1 MLEKM
6 KAYIDSYEII
16 TILLDKDIE
25 PISRKFYL
33 IDNSKKIKIKLN
45 ILNYYEEYNFN
56 KYILQNIP
64 NLKLNC
70 DYYIVS
76 DLHDKCLLRSGS
88 IIRTEEFENEF
99 KYDGPLGFE
108 YSKEKTTF
116 RIWSPVAKE
125 IEVELI
131 DGNKRTRY
139 PLHYKDKGLWE
150 ITINKNLDSV
160 GYLYYVRVF
169 EDFKCICDPY
179 AISSSANGEYNYVID
194 INKLYKMKYKK
205 PKFSGKYV
213 DSIIYEASVRDFT
226 YYLDNENKG
235 TFEGLFEKNNKEN
248 LTGLDYISDLGVTHL
263 QLLPVFD
270 FGGVD
275 DINKNHQYNWGYN
288 PEQYFIPC
296 GWYSKNPNDPYS
308 RINELLKLVD
318 EAHKR
323 GLRINLDVVFNHV
336 YKFEEFPFDY
346 LVPGYFYRVDNGG
359 TMSNASFCGNDIATE
374 RYMASR
380 FVVDVLKY
388 YASVFNVS
396 GFRFDLMGLLDI
408 DTLNKAHDELIKI
421 DEDIMLYGE
430 GWNMPNPLPDYKRPH
445 MLNHKKIPNYAFFND
460 RFRDCIRGSQ
470 YNKDNSISFGASEIS
485 FDLFHL
491 ATGSCLDYYKF
502 DNPSQTIN
510 YVECH
515 DNYTFYDYGVMYLNK
530 NEEKVFDSA
539 RLALEIIFI
548 SFGVPFI
555 HGGEEFFRT
564 KQGVENSY
572 NTNDSIN
579 MIDYSR
585 RDKYISMVNT
595 VKDLIAIRKEYDVFK
610 MDNKDIIK
618 KKVHLL
624 EGIMDF
630 HTVVYLLEGTNYNIY
645 VIIKN
650 DYTERVTNFNG
661 LEMIFDGYKKCS
673 IKNDNCVL
681 THPGVYLF
689 KGVKD

>member
-16 TILLDKDIE
+16 TILLDKDID
-25 PISRKFYL
+25 PINRRFYL
-33 IDNSKKIKIKLN
+33 IDNTKKMKIKLN
-45 ILNYYEEYNFN
+45 ILNYFEEYYNN
-56 KYILQNIP
+56 KFIIQNIA

-76 DLHDKCLLRSGS
+76 DLGDECLLRSGS
-88 IIRTEEFENEF
+88 IIRCEEFEAEF

-125 IEVELI
+125 IEIELI
-131 DGNKRTRY
+131 DGENKKRY
-139 PLHYKDKGLWE
+139 PLMYKDKGVWE
-150 ITINKNLDSV
+150 ITINQDLDSI
-160 GYLYYVRVF
+160 GYLYYVRIF

-194 INKLYKMKYKK
+194 INKLYKMKYSK
-205 PKFSGKYV
+205 PSFSGRYT
-213 DSIIYEASVRDFT
+213 DSIIYEASVRDYT
-226 YYLDNENKG
+226 YYLENENKG
-235 TFEGLFEKNNKEN
+235 TFEGLIENHKN
-248 LTGLDYISDLGVTHL
+248 TGLDYISDLGVTHL

-275 DINKNHQYNWGYN
+275 DINKHYLYNWGYN

-296 GWYSKNPNDPYS
+296 GWYSKNPDDPYS
-308 RINELLKLVD
+308 RINELLILVD

-336 YKFEEFPFDY
+336 YKYEEFPFDY

-380 FVVDVLKY
+380 FVIDVLKY
-388 YASVFNVS
+388 YAKIFNAS

-408 DTLNKAHDELIKI
+408 DTLNMAYKELIKI
-421 DEDIMLYGE
+421 DKDIMLYGE
-430 GWNMPNPLPDYKRPH
+430 GWNMPNPLPNHKRPH
-445 MLNHKKIPNYAFFND
+445 MLNHRKIPNYAFFND

-470 YNKDNSISFGASEIS
+470 YNKDNSISFGASEIG
-485 FDLFHL
+485 FDLYHL

-502 DNPSQTIN
+502 DNPNQTIN

-515 DNYTFYDYGVMYLNK
+515 DNYTFFDYGVTYLNK
-530 NEEKVFDSA
+530 EEDKVLDA
-539 RLALEIIFI
+539 AKLALQTIII
-548 SFGVPFI
+548 SLGIPFI
-555 HGGEEFFRT
+555 HGGAEFFRT

-572 NTNDSIN
+572 NTKDSIN

-595 VKDLIAIRKEYDVFK
+595 VKDLIQIRKEYDVFR
-610 MDNKDIIK
+610 MDNREIVK
-618 KKVHLL
+618 KCSHLL
-624 EGIMDF
+624 EGLMDF
-630 HTVVYLLEGTNYNIY
+630 HTVVYMLEGTNYNIY

-650 DYTERVTNFNG
+650 DYKERETKFG
-661 LEMIFDGYKKCS
+661 DLEMIFDGDKKCS
-673 IKNDNCVL
+673 IKKDKCILNR
-681 THPGVYLF
+681 PGVYLF
-689 KGVKD
+689 KGAKN

>member
-16 TILLDKDIE
+16 TILLDKDID
-25 PISRKFYL
+25 PLNRRFYL
-33 IDNSKKIKIKLN
+33 IDNTKKMKIKLN
-45 ILNYYEEYNFN
+45 IINYYEEYFSN
-56 KYILQNIP
+56 KYIIQNIP

-76 DLHDKCLLRSGS
+76 DLGDECLLRSGS
-88 IIRTEEFENEF
+88 IIRCEEFEAEF

-125 IEVELI
+125 IEIELI
-131 DGNKRTRY
+131 DGDNRSRY
-139 PLHYKDKGLWE
+139 PLIYKDKGVWE
-150 ITINKNLDSV
+150 ITIHKDLDSV
-160 GYLYYVRVF
+160 GYLYYVRIF

-194 INKLYKMKYKK
+194 IKKLYKMKHKK
-205 PKFSGKYV
+205 PSFSGRYT
-213 DSIIYEASVRDFT
+213 DSIIYEASVRDYT
-226 YYLDNENKG
+226 YYLSNENKG
-235 TFEGLFEKNNKEN
+235 TFEGLIDNKGN
-248 LTGLDYISDLGVTHL
+248 TGLDYISDLGVTHL

-275 DINKNHQYNWGYN
+275 DVNKNYLYNWGYN

-296 GWYSKNPNDPYS
+296 GWYSKNPDDPYS
-308 RINELLKLVD
+308 RINELLRLVD

-336 YKFEEFPFDY
+336 YKYEEFPFDY

-380 FVVDVLKY
+380 FVIDVLKY
-388 YASVFNVS
+388 YAKIFNVS

-408 DTLNKAHDELIKI
+408 DTLNKAYLELIKI
-421 DEDIMLYGE
+421 DKDIMLYGE
-430 GWNMPNPLPDYKRPH
+430 GWNMPNPLPNHKRPH
-445 MLNHKKIPNYAFFND
+445 MLNHRKIPNYAFFND

-470 YNKDNSISFGASEIS
+470 YNKDNSISFGASEIG

-502 DNPSQTIN
+502 DNPNQTVN

-515 DNYTFYDYGVMYLNK
+515 DNYTFYDYGITYLNK
-530 NEEKVFDSA
+530 EEDKVIDAA
-539 RLALEIIFI
+539 RLALEATIISLGI
-548 SFGVPFI
+548 PFI

-572 NTNDSIN
+572 NTKDSIN
-579 MIDYSR
+579 MIDYNR

-595 VKDLIAIRKEYDVFK
+595 VKDLIKIRKEYDVFR
-610 MDNKDIIK
+610 MDNREIVKRSS
-618 KKVHLL
+618 HLL
-624 EGIMDF
+624 EGLMDF
-630 HTVVYLLEGTNYNIY
+630 HTVVYMLEGTNYNIY

-650 DYTERVTNFNG
+650 DYKERETKFND
-661 LEMIFDGYKKCS
+661 LEMIFDGDKKCS
-673 IKNDNCVL
+673 IKGDVRILNR
-681 THPGVYLF
+681 PGVYLF
-689 KGVKD
+689 KGEKN